1 MEETLDIDGTGINLT
16 LGIIYRPVDFLQI
29 GASFV
34 TPTYY
39 QITDSYTAKVSTQ
52 WNNYDY
58 LDTGEILNSI
68 SYESAQPVIA
78 EYNLSTPLKVST
90 GAAVFLGKYGM
101 ISGDV
106 EFINYGNAKY
116 NSETPGVSFN
126 PENDDIDYYFTN
138 VVNYRVGAEFRYNI
152 FRLRGGYNIQ
162 NNPYKSS
169 FNIDQ
174 KISTVSAGVGVR
186 FSKFFFDFAWLTSK
200 SDGAFSQ
207 YVLANG
213 KGPVATL
220 SNKVTS
226 GMLTVGLTF

>member
-1 MEETLDIDGTGINLT
+1 
-16 LGIIYRPVDFLQI
+16 
-29 GASFV
+29 
-34 TPTYY
+34 
-39 QITDSYTAKVSTQ
+39 
-52 WNNYDY
+52 
-58 LDTGEILNSI
+58 
-68 SYESAQPVIA
+68 
-78 EYNLSTPLKVST
+78 
-90 GAAVFLGKYGM
+90 
-101 ISGDV
+101 
-106 EFINYGNAKY
+106 
-116 NSETPGVSFN
+116 
-126 PENDDIDYYFTN
+126 
-138 VVNYRVGAEFRYNI
+138 VGADFRYNI
-152 FRLRGGYNIQ
+152 FRLRVVYNIK